1 MSPGIIAPKSSGTAS
16 PTRACS
22 REVRGSETP
31 FFAKT
36 YFVKPEQS
44 KPFGVLPPQTYGTP
58 RYRSAVPST
67 RDAAAV
73 GFGERGMR
81 VVEELPVERPDVVL
95 DPELI
100 TRPARITP
108 SR

>member
-1 MSPGIIAPKSSGTAS
+1 MSPGSIAPKSSGTPP

-22 REVRGSETP
+22 RAVRGSETP

-58 RYRSAVPST
+58 MYLSAVLST

-73 GFGERGMR
+73 GLGERGMR
-81 VVEELPVERPDVVL
+81 VVVEPPAARPADLPA
-95 DPELI
+95 LI
-100 TRPARITP
+100 TRPARTTP
-108 SR
+108 S